1 MCMKQL
7 LQALQFKILFVTS
20 AHLFCLG
27 AVLINLLSKLWIN
40 LCRSYYR
47 CTHGGCPV
55 RKHVEKAPD
64 DVNNIVVTYEGK
76 HNHDEPFRSSS
87 IPVSAIS
94 PSATTTEQPNTAT
107 TSDEK
112 PPTIT
117 QKDAN
122 SESDKETTLEFGG
135 EKALESAQ
143 TLLSIKTNSDDMKNS
158 VLKETSAAVPVQNSW
173 AFWDRGWFDWHL
185 RLSYLLVQWY
195 VIVLTCV
202 WGEAWCSAFRGA
214 LGNIWGSIRFRK
226 PWLVVCLYRFPFPS
240 VYRYCI
246 LPEAQQQGDQITC
259 VGWFFRTLCAVL
271 F

>member
-1 MCMKQL
+1 M
-7 LQALQFKILFVTS
+7 
-20 AHLFCLG
+20 
-27 AVLINLLSKLWIN
+27 
-40 LCRSYYR
+40 
-47 CTHGGCPV
+47 
-55 RKHVEKAPD
+55 EKAPD

-94 PSATTTEQPNTAT
+94 PSATTTEQPNTST

-158 VLKETSAAVPVQNSW
+158 VLKETSAAVQVQNS
-173 AFWDRGWFDWHL
+173 
-185 RLSYLLVQWY
+185 
-195 VIVLTCV
+195 
-202 WGEAWCSAFRGA
+202 
-214 LGNIWGSIRFRK
+214 
-226 PWLVVCLYRFPFPS
+226 
-240 VYRYCI
+240 
-246 LPEAQQQGDQITC
+246 
-259 VGWFFRTLCAVL
+259 
-271 F
+271 